1 MIEDTFWIFV
11 CILCFECVYSCLV
24 RKCMCLMRKYIIFY
38 VSVVNS
44 SYLIILQHC
53 EWPLCADLLLGNC
66 SFGYLRLV
74 T

>member
-1 MIEDTFWIFV
+1 
-11 CILCFECVYSCLV
+11 
-24 RKCMCLMRKYIIFY
+24 MRKYIIFY